1 MGAQTH
7 RRRRILLE
15 SFQYRLLAINLTYF
29 VTILLIFAGALFLPL
44 ILQLRSGSLSVIEQG
59 EVAGLFLSLHARV
72 WPAMLVVFILLAL
85 HSILVSHRI
94 AGPLY
99 RFRSIFK
106 AVAEGDLSIRA
117 NLRKTDYLGKESDS
131 LNEMILNLRTKLVG
145 IQKHS
150 EALEATLVGL
160 KESVERGSVK
170 GMHRHIVDLQAQA
183 ECLETSIR
191 HFRLHPDQD
200 RGERQLVPAVVS
212 TATSEESVRLPRT

>member
-1 MGAQTH
+1 MGAQTYK
-7 RRRRILLE
+7 RRRILLE
-15 SFQYRLLAINLTYF
+15 SFQYRLLVINLTYF

-44 ILQLRSGSLSVIEQG
+44 ILQLRSGSLSAIEQG

-85 HSILVSHRI
+85 HSVLVSHRI

-106 AVAEGDLSIRA
+106 AIAHGDLSIRA

-131 LNEMILNLRTKLVG
+131 LNEMILSLRTKLVS

-150 EALEATLVGL
+150 EALEATLSEL
-160 KESVERGSVK
+160 KESAERGSLK
-170 GMHRHIVDLQAQA
+170 EMHRHIVDLQAQT
-183 ECLETSIR
+183 EGLEASIR
-191 HFRLHPDQD
+191 HFRLHADQE
-200 RGERQLVPAVVS
+200 RGEKQLASTVVS
-212 TATSEESVRLPRT
+212 VATSEESVRLPRT